1 MKHFINSQNK
11 KYTFSTCE
19 GCESNCCD
27 GKTGTIFS
35 QIILDDF
42 KQIYENYPILFIFGE
57 LGYIKPIL
65 LLTNGKDLCRY
76 VKDSKC
82 TIYEKRS
89 SICKAYPLSAHIDN
103 NIYVDHLC
111 PAVNSDNKNST
122 VLVENK
128 KINKNFYS
136 KIFDNYQDKYI
147 QTHNELEKF
156 NIKSDFDVAITING
170 IDFYKYKKQT
180 SNKYL
185 KLHQKS
191 LKLLEDD
198 YFKNLNS

>member
-1 MKHFINSQNK
+1 MKHFINAMNN
-11 KYTFSTCE
+11 KYTFYTCE
-19 GCESNCCD
+19 GYEANCCD
-27 GKTGTIFS
+27 GRTGTIFS

-42 KQIYENYPILFIFGE
+42 EEIYENYPILFLFGE
-57 LGYIKPIL
+57 LGYIKPVLI
-65 LLTNGKDLCRY
+65 LTNGKDLCRY

-111 PAVNSDNKNST
+111 PAVNSNNNDST
-122 VLVENK
+122 ILVENQ

-136 KIFDNYQDKYI
+136 DIFDNYQDKYI
-147 QTHNELEKF
+147 QTHQELEKY
-156 NIKSDFDVAITING
+156 NVKSDFEVAITING
-170 IDFYKYKKQT
+170 IDFYKYKKT
-180 SNKYL
+180 TTNKYL

-191 LKLLEDD
+191 LILLEDY
-198 YFKNLNS
+198 YFKSLNS